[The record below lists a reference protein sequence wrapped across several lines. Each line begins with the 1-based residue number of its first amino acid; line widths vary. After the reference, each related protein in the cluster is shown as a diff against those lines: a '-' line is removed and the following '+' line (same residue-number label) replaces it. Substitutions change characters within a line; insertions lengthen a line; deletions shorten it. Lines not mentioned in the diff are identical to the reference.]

1 MPAIDTALSDS
12 EARMSPA
19 NPPTA
24 ATMKPGD
31 LLHDLDRRQDD
42 VLTQLDELQ
51 AKLDGVLAELG
62 ITAMGDGD
70 LDAAE

>member
-1 MPAIDTALSDS
+1 
-12 EARMSPA
+12 
-19 NPPTA
+19 
-24 ATMKPGD
+24 MKPGD

-62 ITAMGDGD
+62 ISATGDCDAD
-70 LDAAE
+70 LSEAAE